1 MKKRII
7 FIFALCVLLTCSCT
21 NQKNDENT
29 EISSESVFSIQDS
42 EKETENETKSED
54 INSGKNPVEDMPANI
69 VWNDLGIQIRAGSYH
84 EFNCNLNLFGNFDED
99 EKYRITKKVYVNQKE
114 YTLYADFT
122 VN

>member
-1 MKKRII
+1 MYDIT
-7 FIFALCVLLTCSCT
+7 VG
-21 NQKNDENT
+21 DEYW
-29 EISSESVFSIQDS
+29 ISKLNGEQW
-42 EKETENETKSED
+42 
-54 INSGKNPVEDMPANI
+54 EDM
-69 VWNDLGIQIRAGSYH
+69 QIRAGSYH

>member
-1 MKKRII
+1 MYDIT
-7 FIFALCVLLTCSCT
+7 VG
-21 NQKNDENT
+21 DEYW
-29 EISSESVFSIQDS
+29 ISKLNGEQW
-42 EKETENETKSED
+42 
-54 INSGKNPVEDMPANI
+54 EDMPTNI

-122 VN
+122 VAAVCSWRRTARPTRWPKTGSG